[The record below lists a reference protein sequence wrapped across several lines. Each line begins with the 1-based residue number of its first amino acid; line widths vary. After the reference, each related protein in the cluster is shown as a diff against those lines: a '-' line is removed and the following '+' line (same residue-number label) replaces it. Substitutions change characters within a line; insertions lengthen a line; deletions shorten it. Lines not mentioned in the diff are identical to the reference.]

1 MGLFLP
7 DDSILCQGDRE
18 ANRTKV
24 RSETSVW
31 VENTNTDT
39 DKIASPIRERT
50 KNQTR
55 QIK

>member
-1 MGLFLP
+1 MGSFFS
-7 DDSILCQGDRE
+7 DDSSLCQGDRE

-24 RSETSVW
+24 GSETAVW

-39 DKIASPIRERT
+39 DKTAFPVRGGT

-55 QIK
+55 Q